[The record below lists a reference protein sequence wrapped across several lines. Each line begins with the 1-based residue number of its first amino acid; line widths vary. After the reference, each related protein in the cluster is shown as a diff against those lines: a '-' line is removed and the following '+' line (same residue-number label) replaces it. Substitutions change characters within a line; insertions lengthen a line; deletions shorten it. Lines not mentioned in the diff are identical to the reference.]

1 MWYEITIR
9 KIKPEEIGILEDLL
23 YEAIFQPDPVR
34 HLPREVIHRPELY
47 VYIEG
52 WGKPDD
58 LCLVA
63 ELDGRI
69 VGGVWTRVFTET
81 LPSYGWLDRAVPE
94 LAVSLFEEYR
104 GQGIGTRLVQEM
116 VQLLRQRGYSRVS
129 LSVSK
134 QNRAVRLYRAVGF
147 EIVREDTED
156 YLMQLWL
163 QKTQLR

>member
-1 MWYEITIR
+1 MRHEITIR
-9 KIKPEEIGILEDLL
+9 EIKPEEIEILEDLL

-34 HLPREVIHRPELY
+34 RLPREVIRRPEIHI
-47 VYIEG
+47 YIED

-58 LCLVA
+58 RCLVA
-63 ELDGRI
+63 ELDGTI
-69 VGGVWTRVFTET
+69 VGGVWTRVFSEP
-81 LPSYGWLDRAVPE
+81 LQGYGWLGNAVPE

-147 EIVREDTED
+147 EIVREDPND

-163 QKTQLR
+163 QKT